1 MLIVYGSPAYHPDLD
16 ALLGPPA
23 DLFLFWSGDAFRL
36 LQICRAL
43 IEDSDLKKISNIQY
57 FDLVQDELN

>member
-1 MLIVYGSPAYHPDLD
+1 MLFDFGLYVEVWDLD
-16 ALLGPPA
+16 VLLGPPA